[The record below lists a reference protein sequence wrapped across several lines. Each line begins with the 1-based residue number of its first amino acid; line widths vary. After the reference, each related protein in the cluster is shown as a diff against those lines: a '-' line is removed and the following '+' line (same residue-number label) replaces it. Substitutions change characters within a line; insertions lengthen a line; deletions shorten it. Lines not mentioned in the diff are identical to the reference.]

1 MIGVNGDWNVNERI
15 NEIRLNVYYRLHEQV
30 KEAVRRAVDYY
41 MLVAEELKL
50 DYQYRTWAY
59 GTISEVYWNSVGI
72 SWEEYRR
79 NCRVDSGH
87 YSIPWEALADDT
99 YKQYIR
105 DFVTK
110 QSNEQKTRAKQ
121 EALLELQRKQ
131 MQLAQLKRELGEA

>member
-1 MIGVNGDWNVNERI
+1 MNDRI
-15 NEIRLNVYYRLHEQV
+15 NKTRLSVYYRLHEQV
-30 KEAVRRAVDYY
+30 NAAVQRAIDLYQ
-41 MLVAEELKL
+41 LTAEQLKL
-50 DYQYRTWAY
+50 DYNYRTWHY
-59 GTISEVYWNSVGI
+59 GTISEVSWSGVGI
-72 SWEEYRR
+72 SWETYRR
-79 NCRVDSGH
+79 NCRVDGDH
-87 YSIPWEALADDT
+87 YVIPWEALADDT